1 MAFNDAISQFSQDIP
16 ASQPE
21 RDSSRT
27 PRRHSH
33 VPEPMMH
40 PGFRGPIHR
49 ATSFVHQPWTPP
61 FRPSQGCIPSPPN
74 PPQFGIPPP
83 SNVYGNPHLRGPM
96 IPQCFPPPP
105 PLFDQVSP
113 IRTHTTTPK
122 SPGTPARPQHSL
134 INRGYTLRP
143 IEIPAV
149 ADWSP
154 DVEYHDTTKVNGL
167 DLPMTVRTS
176 RFTDIK
182 DIGGM
187 DPLQVPLWKFL
198 YQGLHK
204 NWLRKLA
211 HGREIYVLPFDNIG
225 TTVFIAELLNQLKTR
240 NIDLDRLAAH
250 RSRQA
255 GTNLQTKE
263 ATQQMARDV
272 AQHIQSWLPTYSTAD
287 ASSQQKILELEAEI
301 AKMKSDRAGS
311 TPSGPGAS
319 GSTPGPLERAF
330 HGQSQAAPVFDPSSL
345 TLMPTSPSPLLET
358 HPLTDI
364 TEKAYKKWI
373 QELDLPKPQS
383 DTVERNIGKAL
394 DWWKK
399 QPAKTSACIER
410 VCVGMGMDVKKI
422 GSRTSH
428 ELLIRILTVVLTCA
442 S

>member
-1 MAFNDAISQFSQDIP
+1 
-16 ASQPE
+16 
-21 RDSSRT
+21 
-27 PRRHSH
+27 
-33 VPEPMMH
+33 
-40 PGFRGPIHR
+40 
-49 ATSFVHQPWTPP
+49 
-61 FRPSQGCIPSPPN
+61 
-74 PPQFGIPPP
+74 
-83 SNVYGNPHLRGPM
+83 
-96 IPQCFPPPP
+96 
-105 PLFDQVSP
+105 
-113 IRTHTTTPK
+113 
-122 SPGTPARPQHSL
+122 
-134 INRGYTLRP
+134 
-143 IEIPAV
+143 
-149 ADWSP
+149 
-154 DVEYHDTTKVNGL
+154 
-167 DLPMTVRTS
+167 
-176 RFTDIK
+176 
-182 DIGGM
+182 
-187 DPLQVPLWKFL
+187 
-198 YQGLHK
+198 
-204 NWLRKLA
+204 
-211 HGREIYVLPFDNIG
+211 
-225 TTVFIAELLNQLKTR
+225 
-240 NIDLDRLAAH
+240 
-250 RSRQA
+250 
-255 GTNLQTKE
+255 
-263 ATQQMARDV
+263 MARDV